1 MNSSKKIMNQNKK
14 AETKSSVSAPASN
27 KKLGA
32 NGENL
37 NKKAIIL
44 GIISIVIILG
54 ICIGVGVQQIK
65 PQVVLK
71 VNDTKLTMD
80 DMMYPIYE
88 RESQYLSMDEMY
100 QAYFGTSVWE
110 ASYMGTDST
119 VDSSMTNSVGLKQEI
134 VNAETEYQVL
144 YDEAVKADYKLTDDE
159 KKQAVKQAED
169 ALKGL
174 SWLQKFQLAISKNKL
189 TERFEKRILADRYKE
204 DQQTELN
211 KKVDEKEAIKDISKK
226 DLRQYDIQFYYADT
240 NVTNEQGNEVT
251 LSSEEKK
258 NLEKQIRD
266 LAKKA
271 EKAKDFTKLLG
282 DDEEESELTYET
294 AEFTETDGWSEYLS
308 DKYVA
313 QIKKM
318 KNGEISP
325 VFVDE
330 TTGYYMFVKMIN
342 NNSSES
348 YKAAC
353 ESAVESEQE
362 TLYQEW
368 LDGIEKGYKI
378 KLYNEI
384 WGDVTI
390 GTVTTDIVTAEDLA
404 DMQEDSSEATSESE

>member
-14 AETKSSVSAPASN
+14 EETKSSVSAPASN
-27 KKLGA
+27 KKFGA
-32 NGENL
+32 AGEGS

-44 GIISIVIILG
+44 GIISIVLILG
-54 ICIGVGVQQIK
+54 LCIGVGVQQIK
-65 PQVVLK
+65 PQVVLQ

-110 ASYMGTDST
+110 ASYMGSDPT
-119 VDSSMTNSVGLKQEI
+119 VDSSTTNSVGLKQEI
-134 VNAETEYQVL
+134 INAETEYQVL
-144 YDEAVKADYKLTDDE
+144 YDEAVKADYKLTEDE

-211 KKVDEKEAIKDISKK
+211 KKVDEKEAIKDLSKK
-226 DLRQYDIQFYYADT
+226 DLRQYDIQFYYAET
-240 NVTNEQGNEVT
+240 NATNEAGNKVA

-258 NLEKQIRD
+258 DLEKQIRD

-271 EKAKDFTKLLG
+271 GKAKDFTKLLG
-282 DDEEESELTYET
+282 DKEDDSEVTYET

-325 VFVDE
+325 VFIDE

-348 YKAAC
+348 YKNAC
-353 ESAVESEQE
+353 ESAVQSKQDA
-362 TLYQEW
+362 LYQEW
-368 LDGIEKGYKI
+368 LDGIEKEYKL

-384 WGDVTI
+384 WGGIII

-404 DMQEDSSEATSESE
+404 DMQEDSSEATSESK